1 MPLTKWGW
9 HEKSLKDCGKSLPPS
24 MEEAKTLCEPLGES
38 ALMSGDLCY
47 AGCGRNLLYQCW
59 GQLGVDRNHIRMGSE
74 ALALP
79 T

>member
-1 MPLTKWGW
+1 
-9 HEKSLKDCGKSLPPS
+9 

-74 ALALP
+74 ALAISILEEALQILEETPNLP
-79 T
+79 H